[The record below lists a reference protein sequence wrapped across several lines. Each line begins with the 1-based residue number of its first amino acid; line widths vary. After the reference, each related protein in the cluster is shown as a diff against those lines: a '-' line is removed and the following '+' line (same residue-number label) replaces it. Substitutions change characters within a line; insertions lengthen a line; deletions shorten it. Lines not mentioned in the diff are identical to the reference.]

1 MINWKSIEF
10 LEEYNEELLTENL
23 LLHLKIEKAI
33 EYIKQRKLEVDEEEL
48 QWVEM
53 KVEEYNT
60 EYNKLLEILGD
71 KEIEEIPLFDG
82 TLEQLNNLSIIGDKD
97 NE

>member
-1 MINWKSIEF
+1 MNEITKKYYDELDDLLFYLRHNILQITSGVTEYDDDN
-10 LEEYNEELLTENL
+10 LEEVFNENAK
-23 LLHLKIEKAI
+23 LKIKINKAI
-33 EYIKQRKLEVDEEEL
+33 EYIKQRKLEVAEEEL

-71 KEIEEIPLFDG
+71 KESE
-82 TLEQLNNLSIIGDKD
+82 
-97 NE
+97 

>member
-1 MINWKSIEF
+1 MIRWKSIEF
-10 LEEYNEELLTENL
+10 LEEYNKELLTENF
-23 LLHLKIEKAI
+23 LLHLKIEKSI
-33 EYIKQRKLEVDEEEL
+33 EYIKQRKLEVAEEL

-71 KEIEEIPLFDG
+71 K
-82 TLEQLNNLSIIGDKD
+82 D
-97 NE
+97 NDI